1 VQYATGNIEIY
12 ANPAYIISMLDGL
25 AKSRIDAKKPRKEG
39 LTCTIDKFQGIDTEN
54 MRVIAPFIDLV
65 KVYGALPMLVSDE
78 ALKRKIKFYHDLGI
92 RVSTGSTITEFA
104 IAESSLERFA
114 KEAKEADF
122 DVVEIGESSID
133 LSMAQKKKVTEA
145 IEAAGLEFQWKVG
158 KKDPRHQLDLDD
170 TLHKVDEAVK
180 LGSKKVVIEA
190 NEGYN
195 VGIYDEK
202 GMVKWSFVG
211 AMTNE
216 FPPSTFIFEAP
227 LESQQSAL
235 MAEFGQRVNL
245 AEVQTDAIASVESQ
259 RRGFLAKSAF
269 GVSYVRKDPEGGP
282 ASKFIYYIIKTK
294 HPVEQGELMG
304 LSHLPRRTVQAAVE
318 DLKRQGLIVERNS
331 LEDARKKV
339 YQPTHSDWL

>member
-1 VQYATGNIEIY
+1 
-12 ANPAYIISMLDGL
+12 MLGSL
-25 AKSRIDAKKPRKEG
+25 ARNRIDVKKPRKEG
-39 LTCTIDKFQGIDTEN
+39 LTCTIDKFHGVDSEN
-54 MRVIAPFIDLV
+54 MKVIAPFIDLV
-65 KVYGALPMLVSDE
+65 KVYGALPLLVSDQ
-78 ALKRKIKFYHDLGI
+78 ALKGKIEFYHNLGI
-92 RVSTGSTITEFA
+92 KVSTGSTITEFA
-104 IAESSLERFA
+104 IAESSLEKFA
-114 KEAKEADF
+114 EEIRDAGF
-122 DVVEIGESSID
+122 DIVEIGESSID
-133 LSMAQKKKVTEA
+133 LSMVQKKKVTEI
-145 IEAAGLEFQWKVG
+145 IETTGLEFQWKVG
-158 KKDPRHQLDLDD
+158 KKDPRHQLDLDE

-195 VGIYDEK
+195 VGIYDER

-216 FPPSTFIFEAP
+216 YPPSTFIFEAP

-235 MAEFGQRVNL
+235 IAEFGQRVNL

-294 HPVEQGELMG
+294 HPIEQGELMS

-318 DLKRQGLIVERNS
+318 DLKRQGLILERNS

-339 YQPTHSDWL
+339 YQPVHSDWL